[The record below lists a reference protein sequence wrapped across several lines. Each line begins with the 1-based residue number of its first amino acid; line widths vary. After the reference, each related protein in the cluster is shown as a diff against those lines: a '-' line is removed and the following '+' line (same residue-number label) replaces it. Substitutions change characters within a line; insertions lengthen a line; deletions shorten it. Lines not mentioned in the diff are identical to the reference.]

1 MRSYIALIQLDLKL
15 ALRQKSVLF
24 FNYMFPLIFFVVF
37 AQAMHGDRGNAMTQI
52 VTMVIIIGVL
62 GNGLFGAG
70 MRAVQERESNV
81 LRRYKVTPI
90 TPAPILIAAT
100 IVGWIIFMPLV
111 LFMFCVAHFGYG
123 MLWPARMGSIL
134 LFATL
139 GILAFRAIGMILAAV
154 ANSMQES
161 QILVQLVYLPML
173 FLSGATF
180 PTSMFPSWLLIVTQF
195 LPATYLV
202 SGLEGMMLRQESLVA
217 NAFPALA
224 LLITM
229 FVGLFISYKLFRWEK
244 EEKIRGSA
252 KLWVGAV
259 MLPFLVLGL
268 WQAHSKQNV
277 AKTKMLN
284 RELARGETYLVRGAR
299 IFVGD
304 GKVIESGAILIRG
317 GKIAEV
323 YEGEGP
329 DPRTVKATPIEAAGK
344 TVLPGLIDV
353 HVHLVAPGGFYADMS
368 QYNPEPHM
376 LRNLAA
382 YLYSGVTAVRSVG
395 DPLEIVLKVRSTVN
409 SGERLG
415 AELFTCGPL
424 FTVQGGHGTEYFKG
438 MPANIREQAE
448 AQFTRLPTSA
458 DEARRQVDELKR
470 SNVDCIKAI
479 LEAGGGSRVFNRLDS
494 AIFQAIAQES
504 HAQQLPLAVH
514 TGDVRDVT
522 NAVQAGADSVEH
534 GSFREAIPDALFQEM
549 VSKKIFYD
557 PTLSV
562 GEAFR
567 DFAAGNTDLLKRSLV
582 QQVGPTDLIENTEKE
597 MASKDVEPIREGIA
611 QFPFNLE
618 TGTQNLLRAYKNG
631 VMLVT
636 GSDAGNF
643 LILHGPTVQH
653 ELALW
658 VRAGIP
664 PAVALQAA
672 TYSAARLLRAEN
684 HIGSIRA
691 GNDADLLVV
700 DGNPLDDIGAVER
713 VSIVF
718 FKGEQL
724 DRSDLFNQE

>member
-1 MRSYIALIQLDLKL
+1 MKSYIALIQLDLKL

-52 VTMVIIIGVL
+52 VTMVIIIGIL

-123 MLWPARMGSIL
+123 MPWPARMGSIL

-180 PTSMFPSWLLIVTQF
+180 PTSMFPAWLLIVTQF

-202 SGLEGMMLRQESLVA
+202 AGLEGMMLRKESLVA
-217 NAFPALA
+217 NGFPALA
-224 LLITM
+224 LLITV

-268 WQAHSKQNV
+268 WQAHTKQNV

-284 RELARGETYLVRGAR
+284 RELARGETYLIRGAR

-317 GKIAEV
+317 GKIVEV

-329 DPRTVKATPIEAAGK
+329 DPKTVKATPIEAAGK

-353 HVHLVAPGGFYADMS
+353 HVHLVAPGGFYADMT

-409 SGERLG
+409 SGEKLG
-415 AELFTCGPL
+415 AELFSCGPL
-424 FTVQGGHGTEYFKG
+424 FTAQGGHGTEYFKE

-470 SNVDCIKAI
+470 SNVDCVKAV

-522 NAVQAGADSVEH
+522 DAVQASADSIEH
-534 GSFREAIPDALFQEM
+534 GSFREAIPEGLFAEM

-597 MASKDVEPIREGIA
+597 MASKDVEAIRENIA
-611 QFPFNLE
+611 RFPFDLE

-643 LILHGPTVQH
+643 LVLHGPTVQH

-664 PAVALQAA
+664 PAVALQGA
-672 TYSAARLLRAEN
+672 TYNAARLLRAEN
-684 HIGSIRA
+684 HIGSIRR

-700 DGNPLDDIGAVER
+700 DGNPIEDIGAVER
-713 VSIVF
+713 ISIVF

>member
-1 MRSYIALIQLDLKL
+1 MKSYIALIQLNLKL

-37 AQAMHGDRGNAMTQI
+37 AQVNHGDRGNGMTQI
-52 VTMVIIIGVL
+52 VTLVIVIGVL

-70 MRAVQERESNV
+70 IRAVQERETNV

-100 IVGWIIFMPLV
+100 VVGWIVFIPLV
-111 LFMFCVAHFGYG
+111 VFVFCAAHFGYG
-123 MLWPARMGSIL
+123 MPWPPRLGSIV

-173 FLSGATF
+173 FLSGVTF

-202 SGLEGMMLRQESLVA
+202 SGLEGMMLRQESLAA
-217 NAFPALA
+217 NGLPALA
-224 LLITM
+224 LLITV

-259 MLPFLVLGL
+259 MLPFIVLGV

-284 RELARGETYLVRGAR
+284 RQQARGETYLIRGAR

-317 GKIAEV
+317 GKIAGV

-329 DPRTVKATPIEAAGK
+329 DPRTVKATLIEAAGK
-344 TVLPGLIDV
+344 TALPGLIDV
-353 HVHLVAPGGFYADMS
+353 HVHLVAPGGVFTDMS
-368 QYNPEPHM
+368 QYNPESHM

-395 DPLEIVLKVRSTVN
+395 DPLDIVLKVRSTVN
-409 SGERLG
+409 SGEKLG

-424 FTVQGGHGTEYFKG
+424 FTAQGGHGTEYFKD
-438 MPANIREQAE
+438 MPPNIRKQAE
-448 AQFTRLPTSA
+448 AQFTRIPASI
-458 DEARRQVDELKR
+458 DEARRQVDELKH

-479 LEAGGGSRVFNRLDS
+479 LEAGGGASVFNRLDS
-494 AIFQAIAQES
+494 SIFQAVAQES
-504 HAQQLPLAVH
+504 HSQGLPLAVH

-522 NAVQAGADSVEH
+522 DAVSADANSIEH
-534 GSFREAIPDALFQEM
+534 GSFREAIPDALFQQM
-549 VSKKIFYD
+549 AGKKIFYD

-562 GEAFR
+562 AEAFR
-567 DFAAGNTDLLKRSLV
+567 DFAAGETALLKRSLV
-582 QQVGPTDLIENTEKE
+582 QQVGPTDLIEGTEKA
-597 MASKDVEPIREGIA
+597 MASKDLEPVRQRIA
-611 QFPFNLE
+611 QFPINLDV
-618 TGTQNLLRAYKNG
+618 GAQNLLRAYKDG
-631 VMLVT
+631 VPLVT

-658 VRAGIP
+658 VRAGIA
-664 PAVALQAA
+664 PAVALEAA
-672 TYSAARLLRAEN
+672 TYNPARLLRVEN
-684 HIGSIRA
+684 RIGSIRA
-691 GNDADLLVV
+691 GNDADLLLV
-700 DGNPLDDIGAVER
+700 DGNPLEDISAVER
-713 VSIVF
+713 ISIVF